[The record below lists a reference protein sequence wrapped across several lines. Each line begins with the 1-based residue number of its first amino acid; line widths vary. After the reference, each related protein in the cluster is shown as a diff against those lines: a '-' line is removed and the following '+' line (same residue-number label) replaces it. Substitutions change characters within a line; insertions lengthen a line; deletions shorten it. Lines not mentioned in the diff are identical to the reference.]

1 MYIWVSEEQHLQQF
15 IHKNKIW
22 SSATLPGH
30 KIVKKNLK
38 HSVFNWKLL
47 LLLFFF
53 SLFFCVCCL
62 SSAERKRIKN
72 ESRRFVGAHGARV
85 HVRYMCVRDRW
96 IIWPQPLCCVL
107 YVAFINYCCTFI
119 AAVAATAYTHEK
131 KYRFDYFLFLISML
145 PIFPV
150 LTCHRKMHSQIRTH
164 KRDEKKNNNEFIHKW
179 GRRGR

>member
-72 ESRRFVGAHGARV
+72 ESRRFVGVHGARV

-107 YVAFINYCCTFI
+107 YVAFINYCCTFS
-119 AAVAATAYTHEK
+119 AAAATTAQLTLTHEK
-131 KYRFDYFLFLISML
+131 IQIWLFFVPNFNAPNFSCLNLS
-145 PIFPV
+145 
-150 LTCHRKMHSQIRTH
+150 SQNAFANTH
-164 KRDEKKNNNEFIHKW
+164 TQKRWKKN
-179 GRRGR
+179 